1 MSSGPY
7 ATLNL
12 SLSVGDDPGC
22 VLENRRRLAASFGAS
37 PEDFVFARQ
46 VHGAAVRVVGVAD
59 RGSGASCLDDAV
71 ADADA
76 LVTTSPGVV
85 LAILTADCV
94 PIVLHDPVAAVL
106 ACVHAG
112 WRGTVAGV
120 TTAALAAMQAFG
132 SRPSDVIAGIG
143 PAIAAARYQ
152 VGADVHQAVTQAFG
166 PAAAAFI
173 RPDANPD
180 ARPDVDPDAHP
191 DARPDVDP
199 DAAPESPNRWLLDL
213 WAANHHA
220 LVEAGVPAPQIHTTT
235 LPTGPTPHHHHP
247 RRPRLLLQ
255 RPLGPPLRPPRPRRP
270 PPRSRPETNG
280 CDTLMTLLGTVPHS
294 CVRGS
299 AFRYAGFGI
308 DAERGVLSCRYELD
322 GREFTERVTLPAG
335 PRWHTEAARAAARL
349 VFLLA
354 GVSYYKTAAP
364 PVVDFGETALTD
376 AEHAFLREFYLQGL
390 GEFAYRN
397 ALDLTSLR
405 FEARRASPVG
415 THPLGSP
422 LGQRRALVPFG
433 GGIDSIV
440 TVERV
445 RRRADAALFV
455 VSGPADRF
463 DAIEQ
468 PAAVTGLPVVRAER
482 EIDPQLLRSAEL
494 GFLNGHVPVTGIL
507 SAIAVLAAVLEDRD
521 AVVMSNE
528 WSASVPTL
536 EYQGR
541 PVNHQFSKSEQFEA
555 AFRDVLANC
564 PAPLPS
570 YFSWLRDR
578 TELWV
583 GQEFAALE
591 PYHGSFRS
599 CNKAFYTERARRL
612 DHWCGQCDKC
622 CFIDLILAPFLPA
635 EALRRI
641 FAVTGEPLE
650 DPGLAARF
658 RSLLGAGA
666 KPFECVGEVTE
677 CRAAVLLAARRDDRV
692 GAGLLHE
699 LAAEVAAWPD
709 APSEADAAAM
719 LQPVG
724 RNFIPARYQ

>member
-1 MSSGPY
+1 
-7 ATLNL
+7 
-12 SLSVGDDPGC
+12 
-22 VLENRRRLAASFGAS
+22 
-37 PEDFVFARQ
+37 
-46 VHGAAVRVVGVAD
+46 
-59 RGSGASCLDDAV
+59 
-71 ADADA
+71 
-76 LVTTSPGVV
+76 
-85 LAILTADCV
+85 
-94 PIVLHDPVAAVL
+94 
-106 ACVHAG
+106 
-112 WRGTVAGV
+112 
-120 TTAALAAMQAFG
+120 
-132 SRPSDVIAGIG
+132 
-143 PAIAAARYQ
+143 
-152 VGADVHQAVTQAFG
+152 
-166 PAAAAFI
+166 
-173 RPDANPD
+173 
-180 ARPDVDPDAHP
+180 
-191 DARPDVDP
+191 
-199 DAAPESPNRWLLDL
+199 
-213 WAANHHA
+213 
-220 LVEAGVPAPQIHTTT
+220 
-235 LPTGPTPHHHHP
+235 
-247 RRPRLLLQ
+247 
-255 RPLGPPLRPPRPRRP
+255 
-270 PPRSRPETNG
+270 
-280 CDTLMTLLGTVPHS
+280 MTLSGTVPHS
-294 CVRGS
+294 YVRGS
-299 AFRYAGFGI
+299 AFRYAGFDI
-308 DAERGVLSCRYELD
+308 DAERGELSCRYELD
-322 GREFTERVTLPAG
+322 GREFTERVTLSAG

-397 ALDLTSLR
+397 TLDLTSVR
-405 FEARRASPVG
+405 FEARSASPGGAPPPEPAAPGG
-415 THPLGSP
+415 THPPAPP
-422 LGQRRALVPFG
+422 LGRSHPPGPRLGGSHPPGPPLGGSHPSRPSEGQQRALVPFG

-440 TVERV
+440 TVEQV
-445 RRRADAALFV
+445 RQRADAALFV
-455 VSGPADRF
+455 VSRPADRF

-507 SAIAVLAAVLEDRD
+507 SGIAVLAAVLEDRD

-536 EYQGR
+536 EYRGR
-541 PVNHQFSKSEQFEA
+541 PVNHQFSKSEQFET
-555 AFRDVLANC
+555 AFRDVLANR
-564 PAPLPS
+564 PATLPG

-583 GQEFAALE
+583 GQEFAALD

-650 DPGLAARF
+650 DPGLAAKF

-677 CRAAVLLAARRDDRV
+677 CRAAVLLAARRDDR
-692 GAGLLHE
+692 AGTSLLHE
-699 LAAEVAAWPD
+699 LAAELAGWPD
-709 APSEADAAAM
+709 APSDADAAAM
-719 LQPVG
+719 LRPVG
-724 RNFIPARYQ
+724 RNFIPAGYL